1 MRIKISS
8 VGEVKVVGFEGEF
21 DSHNFNVAEMRI
33 MELIHQGV
41 RKILLDFGEL
51 EYINSAG
58 LKILLMASKELK
70 EVEGELRLCSP
81 NKMVKEI
88 FDYSG
93 FYKIFN
99 IFDDRDK
106 ALAGF

>member
-1 MRIKISS
+1 MEIKISS
-8 VGEVKVVGFEGEF
+8 AGEVKVVGLEGQF
-21 DSHNFNVAEMRI
+21 DSQNFSLAEMKI
-33 MELIHQGV
+33 MDLIHQGV
-41 RKILLDFGEL
+41 RKILLDFGKL

-58 LKILLMASKELK
+58 LRILLMASKELK

-93 FYKIFN
+93 LEKIFN
-99 IFDDRDK
+99 IFEDRGK
-106 ALAGF
+106 ALEGF